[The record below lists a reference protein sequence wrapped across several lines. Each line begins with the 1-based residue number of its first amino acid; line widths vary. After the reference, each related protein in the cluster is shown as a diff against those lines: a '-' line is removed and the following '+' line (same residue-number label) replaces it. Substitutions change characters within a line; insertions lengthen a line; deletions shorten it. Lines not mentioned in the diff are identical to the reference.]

1 MWKVDRNNIITMT
14 RGDTPTFGLNLT
26 DSEGNPYVP
35 SSGDYI
41 RFALKK
47 TASASEEV
55 LIQINVP
62 TDTLILQFTQAA
74 TQSLEFGNY
83 VYEISLNND
92 ADDYHDTFI
101 ANTPFIISE
110 ELM

>member
-26 DSEGNPYVP
+26 DGNGNPYVP

-41 RFALKK
+41 RFCLKK
-47 TASASEEV
+47 SATAFEILV
-55 LIQINVP
+55 QIEIP
-62 TDTLILQFTQAA
+62 TDTLILQFSEADTKD
-74 TQSLEFGNY
+74 LDFGNY
-83 VYEISLNND
+83 VYEISLNNLG
-92 ADDYHDTFI
+92 DDYHDTFI

>member
-26 DSEGNPYVP
+26 DGNGNPYVP

-47 TASASEEV
+47 SAQDIEV
-55 LIQINVP
+55 WAQIDIP
-62 TDTLILQFTQAA
+62 TDTLVLQFTQADTKDLA
-74 TQSLEFGNY
+74 FGNY

>member
-1 MWKVDRNNIITMT
+1 MWKVEKNNIIKMT

-26 DSEGNPYVP
+26 DGNGNPYVP

-41 RFALKK
+41 QFALKK
-47 TASASEEV
+47 SALDETV
-55 LIQINVP
+55 LALIPIP
-62 TDTLILQFTQAA
+62 TDTLILQFGENHTKDLA
-74 TQSLEFGNY
+74 FGNY
-83 VYEISLNND
+83 VYEISLNNLG
-92 ADDYHDTFI
+92 DDYHDTFI